1 MDGMEHVGI
10 VGTGL
15 AGVRAAAELRA
26 AGFTGKLTAWDA
38 EDREPYDR
46 PPLTKSLFGERVR
59 PLASQGL
66 GDLAGLGVRVVPEA
80 AASVELSPSG
90 ALRVSGVAVDAAIL
104 ATGAAPHR
112 KMPGA
117 HVVYTS
123 DDAARLAAA
132 IPHSASVRIAGAG
145 WIGTE
150 IASAVASAG
159 LPGPRVELWESS
171 GHILGR
177 SFHGAVDDLWLG
189 WLEDGGVDVRLGQPL
204 PEGQDADAILVQA
217 TGSAPAL
224 AFLAVEA
231 NRTARGALATDSLT
245 RVLSGGSPV
254 PGLYAVG
261 DCADALLGET
271 TLEGGHWTKAL
282 NDGKATA
289 AAILGVPPPAYIPP
303 VEVFST
309 QFGHE
314 IGLVGTVP
322 ADVAP
327 AREEPP
333 RGGSVMRWEREG
345 RLLALLSVDAPRELS
360 RARKALRVRRD

>member
-189 WLEDGGVDVRLGQPL
+189 WLEESGVDVRLGQP
-204 PEGQDADAILVQA
+204 

-231 NRTARGALATDSLT
+231 DRTARGALATDSLT

-322 ADVAP
+322 ADAAP

>member
-80 AASVELSPSG
+80 AASVELSPSR

-132 IPHSASVRIAGAG
+132 IPHSAPALYAGA
-145 WIGTE
+145 
-150 IASAVASAG
+150 AG
-159 LPGPRVELWESS
+159 C
-171 GHILGR
+171 LG
-177 SFHGAVDDLWLG
+177 G
-189 WLEDGGVDVRLGQPL
+189 
-204 PEGQDADAILVQA
+204 
-217 TGSAPAL
+217 
-224 AFLAVEA
+224 
-231 NRTARGALATDSLT
+231 
-245 RVLSGGSPV
+245 
-254 PGLYAVG
+254 
-261 DCADALLGET
+261 
-271 TLEGGHWTKAL
+271 
-282 NDGKATA
+282 
-289 AAILGVPPPAYIPP
+289 
-303 VEVFST
+303 
-309 QFGHE
+309 
-314 IGLVGTVP
+314 
-322 ADVAP
+322 
-327 AREEPP
+327 
-333 RGGSVMRWEREG
+333 
-345 RLLALLSVDAPRELS
+345 
-360 RARKALRVRRD
+360 

>member
-26 AGFTGKLTAWDA
+26 AGVTGKLTAWDA

-112 KMPGA
+112 KMPAA

-231 NRTARGALATDSLT
+231 DRTARGALATDSLT

-360 RARKALRVRRD
+360 RARKALRVRRG

>member
-1 MDGMEHVGI
+1 
-10 VGTGL
+10 
-15 AGVRAAAELRA
+15 
-26 AGFTGKLTAWDA
+26 
-38 EDREPYDR
+38 
-46 PPLTKSLFGERVR
+46 
-59 PLASQGL
+59 
-66 GDLAGLGVRVVPEA
+66 
-80 AASVELSPSG
+80 
-90 ALRVSGVAVDAAIL
+90 
-104 ATGAAPHR
+104 
-112 KMPGA
+112 MPGA

-231 NRTARGALATDSLT
+231 DRTARGALATDSLT

-360 RARKALRVRRD
+360 RARKALRVRRG